1 MRKRVTIA
9 RLALLLSTV
18 VVALA
23 APSLAEARITRI
35 EINRIESP
43 TFDGTSFGTVGQ
55 YEKLVGRAYGEVDP
69 SDPKNAIIADI
80 ALAPKNAAGMAEYST
95 DIYILRPVEQSQ
107 GNHRATTGCS
117 TTSTTGAAS
126 SH

>member
-69 SDPKNAIIADI
+69 SDPKNAIIATSLWHRRTPP
-80 ALAPKNAAGMAEYST
+80 AWPST
-95 DIYILRPVEQSQ
+95 PR
-107 GNHRATTGCS
+107 
-117 TTSTTGAAS
+117 TSTS
-126 SH
+126 